1 MSDTPDA
8 PYDASMANAV
18 IEQATANPG
27 ELRALSPQDVTAGD
41 DRIVCPHCGQV
52 IRVTT
57 NA

>member
-1 MSDTPDA
+1 MTDKPDA

-18 IEQATANPG
+18 VEQATANPG
-27 ELRALSPQDVTAGD
+27 ERRAVALGRDGYIP
-41 DRIVCPHCGQV
+41 CPHCGQV